1 MNNKPIYVSKP
12 LLAPLDQYV
21 EMLKG
26 IWDSGILTH
35 NGPLVQKLE
44 KEIDTYLG
52 IDTTTVVT
60 NGTISMQLAMRALDI
75 LEGEVITTPFSWVAN
90 CNAIQWERCEPVF
103 VDVDPESFN
112 INPDEIEAAITERT
126 RAILG
131 VHVFSRPCDV
141 ERIEAIA
148 SAHKLRVIYDGAHA
162 FGVKY
167 NNKSIFSWGDI
178 STTSFHATKLFNTG
192 EGGAV
197 FTSDFLKER
206 IKSLRFFGIDSKNN
220 ITDIGCNAKMTEIH
234 AALGLCNIPYLTSV
248 IQVRKAIYSNYFKAL
263 GNKLSFQK
271 FDSSSYNYSYVPV
284 LFSSETELKTVISYL
299 NANNVFPRR
308 YFFPSLNEVKAIQQY
323 TPCPIS
329 EDISRR
335 ILCLPTY
342 NELSLE
348 SVKWISELILETLK

>member
-1 MNNKPIYVSKP
+1 MKNKPIYVSKP
-12 LLAPLDQYV
+12 LLPPLDQYV

-26 IWDSGILTH
+26 IWESGILTH

-60 NGTISMQLAMRALDI
+60 NGTIAMQLAMRALDL

-90 CNAIQWERCEPVF
+90 CNAIQWERCQPVF

-112 INPDEIEAAITERT
+112 INPDEIEAAITKRT

-131 VHVFSRPCDV
+131 VHVFSCPCDV

-148 SAHKLRVIYDGAHA
+148 SAHNLRVIYDGAHA

-167 NNKSIFSWGDI
+167 NNKSVFSWGDI

-197 FTSDFLKER
+197 FTSGSLKER
-206 IKSLRFFGIDSKNN
+206 IKSLRFFGIDSRNN

-248 IQVRKAIYSNYFKAL
+248 IQVRKAIYSNYFEAL
-263 GNKLSFQK
+263 SNKLSFQK

-284 LFSSETELKTVISYL
+284 LFPSETELKIVISHL
-299 NANNVFPRR
+299 NANDIFPRR
-308 YFFPSLNEVKAIQQY
+308 YFSPSLNEVKAIQQY

-348 SVKWISELILETLK
+348 SVRWISKLIIEALK